1 MIITFEK
8 FLLLLEKNQV
18 EVIKKFCNVPEI
30 YNWAQEFS
38 PKFSVWFANV
48 IKNLLLA
55 DKEFGD
61 WIDPVKHEQNV
72 QEFLKT
78 GVYDFEN
85 SNKDKIDSLNII
97 QNKIKKFTTDRTY
110 LNKYVTVLD
119 WLKSPLR
126 TENVDLSRLTFE
138 QALKMS
144 EDWHKNLQ
152 ATGVIANEEGVIFM
166 TFSDGFY
173 WIDLETSSSRDEANA
188 MGHCGTTN
196 GDTLLSLRK
205 NQEPHVT
212 AAYRYSGE
220 ILQMK
225 GKGNTKPLEKY
236 HKYVIELLCYPK
248 VSKDVKIPKT
258 ENNYKIKGFEYE
270 YDPEEDFNMES
281 LTKDQLKY
289 IFERNPEL
297 FSSYSMKY
305 FLYKEKLITV
315 EEFMNNCQYSD
326 LVLKDGNVY
335 FKLDQWSDIDAFKQ
349 DRDMRDGWIQKYLS
363 GENDWE
369 GYSEMIPFEYNYYWS
384 DLSNDAYEA
393 IIKKVEGLT
402 ITVNDNELDK
412 EYDFTFTKKNTIV
425 TKKDVTVKLKYKKTI
440 SLGDILNDNVDD
452 FEIESSELDDV
463 RDDLGWAYT
472 NAQESADQSEAY
484 DDIIK
489 SIENSIGRAVRDEKG
504 HVSYKD
510 GGILIN
516 IDLGFIKDLSQIPET
531 EGCKTVLDLINYGL
545 KEYNDGDDLIRVS
558 QPQYGWQGTVTAAYL
573 SEEIVN
579 RLY

>member
-48 IKNLLLA
+48 VKNLLLA

-72 QEFLKT
+72 QEFLKI

-270 YDPEEDFNMES
+270 YNPEDDFNMES

-326 LVLKDGNVY
+326 LILKDGKVY
-335 FKLDQWSDIDAFKQ
+335 FKLEQWSDIDAFKQ
-349 DRDMRDGWIQKYLS
+349 DRNMRDGWIQRYLS
-363 GENDWE
+363 GESDWE

-425 TKKDVTVKLKYKKTI
+425 TKRDVTVKLKYKKTV

-579 RLY
+579 RL